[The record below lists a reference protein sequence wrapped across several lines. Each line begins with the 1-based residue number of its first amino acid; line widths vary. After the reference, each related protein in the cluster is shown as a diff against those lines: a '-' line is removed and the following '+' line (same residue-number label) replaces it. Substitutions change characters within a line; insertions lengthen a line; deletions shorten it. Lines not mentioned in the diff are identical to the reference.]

1 MKRRASVRLSV
12 LFSVLSFDSS
22 SGVRRVCCWAV
33 CGQEISLSTESGGH
47 RAPRSNSAAARRSA
61 ANAGSAMLTAEGRGW
76 TQTCYVF
83 ISFVQFMWQT
93 TCLCTAV
100 YILPRF
106 TARCYASAVLAM
118 GLCPCLS
125 VCLSVCVCLSQ
136 AGVLLKRQNVGS
148 HKQYHTIAQ
157 GL

>member
-83 ISFVQFMWQT
+83 ISFVQFMWPVYR
-93 TCLCTAV
+93 CIYFAPFYRAMLCVRGTSHGPV
-100 YILPRF
+100 F
-106 TARCYASAVLAM
+106 V
-118 GLCPCLS
+118 S